1 MENPFDHLR
10 QRREQ
15 LESAEQQQ
23 LAVRCA
29 AQKRQE
35 EVRLAQLAAAAP
47 CDATVLRVLTQ
58 LQQATYPASQVRN
71 HRTAQDNLHDHLRG
85 HPAWSVGQTDA
96 YWATDSIREQAWY
109 PAVVVRLEFDA
120 NNQPVSF
127 VCCRV
132 PGLCVRTWFG
142 RKFVEAHKRCGLS
155 EQALIDA
162 LNELYPSTEL
172 RPPGWLG
179 QCAAPG
185 QRTNA
190 QVVAHRA
197 ASSR

>member
-10 QRREQ
+10 RRREQ
-15 LESAEQQQ
+15 LESAEQQR
-23 LAVRCA
+23 LAARNA
-29 AQKRQE
+29 ARKRQE
-35 EVRLAQLAAAAP
+35 ETRLAQVAAAAS
-47 CDATVLRVLTQ
+47 CDATVMRVLTQ

-71 HRTAQDNLHDHLRG
+71 HRTAQDGLHDHLHG
-85 HPAWSVGQTDA
+85 QPAWSIGQTDA

-109 PAVVVRLEFDA
+109 PAVVVRLEFDP

-155 EQALIDA
+155 EQALVDA
-162 LNELYPSTEL
+162 LDELYPPGEL
-172 RPPGWLG
+172 DGPSRLG
-179 QCAAPG
+179 GPALSG
-185 QRTNA
+185 QRNGNG
-190 QVVAHRA
+190 A
-197 ASSR
+197 ARLQAVRS

>member
-10 QRREQ
+10 RRRER

-23 LAVRCA
+23 LAARCA

-47 CDATVLRVLTQ
+47 CDATVTRVLTQ

-109 PAVVVRLEFDA
+109 PVVVVRLEFDA

-155 EQALIDA
+155 EQALIEA
-162 LNELYPSTEL
+162 LDELYPAGEL
-172 RPPGWLG
+172 DGPSWLG
-179 QCAAPG
+179 GPALNG
-185 QRTNA
+185 QHNGNNA
-190 QVVAHRA
+190 TRLQAIH
-197 ASSR
+197 S